1 MEKAPDNRLREARAT
16 FNPGGAEGASASLH
30 RVATKQFRAKVF
42 KSGNSLALRLPAEL
56 NLKAGMEM
64 LLQAAPDGT
73 YSLVKADAPKRKF
86 NIDKVWG
93 CAIGSGLQPIDE
105 DDRWFEERPLLWDDP
120 EWRAKHMPDA

>member
-1 MEKAPDNRLREARAT
+1 MDKMSEDRLREGPAT
-16 FNPGGAEGASASLH
+16 FIMDGASRAASSVH
-30 RVATKQFRAKVF
+30 TAETKTYRAKVF

-56 NLKAGMEM
+56 NLEAGIEM

-93 CAIGSGLQPIDE
+93 CAIGSGLRPIDE

-120 EWRAKHMPDA
+120 DWRVKHMPEE

>member
-1 MEKAPDNRLREARAT
+1 MDEAPDNRLREARAT
-16 FNPGGAEGASASLH
+16 FNLGGAEDASASLH

-64 LLQAAPDGT
+64 LLQTAPDGT

-93 CAIGSGLQPIDE
+93 SATNLKLIDE
-105 DDRWFEERPLLWDDP
+105 DDRWFEERELDWGNVGGGS
-120 EWRAKHMPDA
+120 AA

>member
-1 MEKAPDNRLREARAT
+1 MDEAPDNRLREARAT
-16 FNPGGAEGASASLH
+16 FNLGGAEDASASLH

-64 LLQAAPDGT
+64 LLQTAPDGT

-93 CAIGSGLQPIDE
+93 CAIGSGLQPINP
-105 DDRWFEERPLLWDDP
+105 DDRWFEVRPLLWDDP
-120 EWRAKHMPDA
+120 EWRANHMPEE